1 MTPDELRKMV
11 AEATEGPWVPE
22 KDVFW
27 RIYVAEGRDYGGQ
40 CVADLLESAAMFRTR
55 AEDED
60 PDDFSEANARLIA
73 AAPTLALAL
82 AEAMEALRAVLDAC
96 DQGQMTVAPGR
107 GIGGMT
113 IEANIKGSVYS
124 WVPAWPIECAR
135 ATLDRIGEMT

>member
-60 PDDFSEANARLIA
+60 PDDFSEANATLIA

-82 AEAMEALRAVLDAC
+82 AEAMEALRRIEELAGLVAHDLTGRVEGGKVAAVQQCAD
-96 DQGQMTVAPGR
+96 R
-107 GIGGMT
+107 
-113 IEANIKGSVYS
+113 
-124 WVPAWPIECAR
+124 AR
-135 ATLDRIGEMT
+135 AVLDRIGEMK